1 MVLPEPVHNRDGLIL
16 IGTTT
21 GNVPATAYK
30 TGGMAIHA
38 NGSLYVVF
46 L

>member
-1 MVLPEPVHNRDGLIL
+1 VIL

-21 GNVPATAYK
+21 GNVPATAYE
-30 TGGMAIHA
+30 TGGVAIHA